1 MTNSRIVVIE
11 DDDDLRRLIAM
22 LLSSEGYDV
31 SAFASARD
39 GLLAIE
45 NGLPADLIV
54 LDLMMPDMNGWEF
67 CDHRAGSATLAKVP
81 VLVVTARRD
90 TAGLTG
96 VTEVL
101 LKPFDGLDLM
111 AAVARTREHT
121 SGGDA

>member
-31 SAFASARD
+31 SAFASAKD

-45 NGLPADLIV
+45 NGLSADLIV

-81 VLVVTARRD
+81 VLVVTARRQTRQSMGRGPLPHTRGRYAD
-90 TAGLTG
+90 SR
-96 VTEVL
+96 
-101 LKPFDGLDLM
+101 
-111 AAVARTREHT
+111 ARHV
-121 SGGDA
+121 

>member
-1 MTNSRIVVIE
+1 MMNSRIVVIE

-31 SAFASARD
+31 SAFASAKD

-67 CDHRAGSATLAKVP
+67 CDHRAGLATSRKCRCSWSPRGAI
-81 VLVVTARRD
+81 RRD
-90 TAGLTG
+90 
-96 VTEVL
+96 
-101 LKPFDGLDLM
+101 
-111 AAVARTREHT
+111 
-121 SGGDA
+121 